1 MKKNLLPILALVGA
15 LGIASPLTVFA
26 SNSDQGLTVSDSI
39 SNPHSKK

>member
-26 SNSDQGLTVSDSI
+26 SNSDVNVKSLAF
-39 SNPHSKK
+39 H